1 VSETEPIV
9 KSTTYVGIAL
19 NNGMFRVDT
28 RRAGQN
34 PASVSFPSDERGTEM
49 LKRYV
54 ANMRE
59 PVRLAIAI
67 SAATIGI
74 ALALG
79 EPPEREVF
87 LVSPWVADQASALA
101 TYAAR
106 SV

>member
-1 VSETEPIV
+1 M
-9 KSTTYVGIAL
+9 KYMTYVGIAL
-19 NNGMFRVDT
+19 NNGLFRVDT

-34 PASVSFPSDERGTEM
+34 TASVSFPSDERGTEM

-59 PVRLAIAI
+59 PVRLAIAV

-87 LVSPWVADQASALA
+87 LVSPLVADQASALA
-101 TYAAR
+101 IFAAR

>member
-1 VSETEPIV
+1 MNPIAHIGV
-9 KSTTYVGIAL
+9 AIDNGIFHVL
-19 NNGMFRVDT
+19 V
-28 RRAGQN
+28 RRTGRN
-34 PASVSFPSDERGTEM
+34 PASATFPSDERGTEM

-54 ANMRE
+54 ASIRE
-59 PVRLAIAI
+59 PVRLAIVV
-67 SAATIGI
+67 SAATISI

-87 LVSPWVADQASALA
+87 LVSPRVADQASALA

>member
-1 VSETEPIV
+1 M
-9 KSTTYVGIAL
+9 TYIGIAL
-19 NNGMFRVDT
+19 HNGMFGVDT

-34 PASVSFPSDERGTEM
+34 PAIASFPADERGIES

-54 ANMRE
+54 ASMSG

-67 SAATIGI
+67 SAATIGL

-87 LVSPWVADQASALA
+87 LVSPLRADQAAALA
-101 TYAAR
+101 NFAAR
-106 SV
+106 PV